1 MRDQEKIK
9 LVEDFFRAWSQGEG
23 ANLRSAYE
31 AFLSDDVVYENS
43 GLPTFTSLKDTIDF
57 FFENKQLQETQG
69 EHLANIQKI
78 VVELSHIAVTGNIV
92 FSERIDHHINDK
104 GEDILTPKIAGVM
117 EIRGDK
123 ICAWRDYFD
132 VAAFSEHAT

>member
-1 MRDQEKIK
+1 MNDAAKIK
-9 LVEDFFRAWSQGEG
+9 LVEDFFNAWSEGET
-23 ANLRSAYE
+23 ASLRPAYE

-57 FFENKQLQETQG
+57 FFENKQLQESQG

-78 VVELSHIAVTGNIV
+78 VVELFHIAVVGDIV
-92 FSERIDHHINDK
+92 FTECVDHHINDK
-104 GEDILTPKIAGVM
+104 GEDVLAPKIAGVM

-132 VAAFSEHAT
+132 VAAFAEHA